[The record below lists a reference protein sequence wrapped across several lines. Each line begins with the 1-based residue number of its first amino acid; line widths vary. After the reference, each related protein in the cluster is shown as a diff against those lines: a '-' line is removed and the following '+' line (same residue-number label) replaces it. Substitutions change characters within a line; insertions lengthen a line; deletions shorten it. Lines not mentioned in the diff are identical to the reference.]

1 MKRYGILIIGLV
13 FVSFVSAVP
22 LTGFWGVPWGAS
34 TSEIDTIMAQ
44 KGYQASAKASN
55 GYIYRNV
62 SFAGRNG
69 DAFFVLKDSR
79 LVGGSFKFSP
89 KRNAAYENYNSL
101 KNDLISKYGTPTNEQ
116 EVYSSPYRK
125 GDGYTETAIAL
136 NKLKLSAAWEF
147 ENNNLILLN
156 VESDQENYTI
166 TIFLNYYTGVVMEET
181 KKSIMDDL

>member
-1 MKRYGILIIGLV
+1 MKRMAVLLFIV
-13 FVSFVSAVP
+13 FSIFSLSAET
-22 LTGFWGVPWGAS
+22 LSGFWGIPWGTPIA
-34 TSEIDTIMAQ
+34 EIETTMAG

-181 KKSIMDDL
+181 KKSVMDDL